1 MSLLTEDDVCLL
13 SVCDVGR
20 WSHAT
25 DQYNLID
32 SSPHAGQ
39 KLRQSSLTVVKLT
52 QIVVC
57 AVKALM

>member
-32 SSPHAGQ
+32 SSPHAGPEAEAEFVNS
-39 KLRQSSLTVVKLT
+39 R
-52 QIVVC
+52 
-57 AVKALM
+57 